1 MRGAFDLADGRRI
14 EVRQIGPE
22 DRDALAR
29 GFERL
34 GAESRYLRFFGP
46 LDRLSDGQLTYLTDV
61 DHHDHEALVAVD
73 EETGEGVGVARF
85 VRIAEGVAEPAVAV
99 ADDWQRHGIGTRLLD
114 ELSDRARE
122 EGIHEFLASVLAD
135 NVAAI
140 AVLGHLGQ
148 THIVNHGRELELR
161 IALEDERGAVASLRR
176 LLRHTADLSI
186 RPSTSIW
193 GRAAEGDPPAH

>member
-46 LDRLSDGQLTYLTDV
+46 LDRLSDGQLTYLTHV

-73 EETGEGVGVARF
+73 EETGEGVGVA
-85 VRIAEGVAEPAVAV
+85 VGDGVVEV
-99 ADDWQRHGIGTRLLD
+99 G
-114 ELSDRARE
+114 
-122 EGIHEFLASVLAD
+122 VL
-135 NVAAI
+135 VG
-140 AVLGHLGQ
+140 VGVGVGVGLG
-148 THIVNHGRELELR
+148 
-161 IALEDERGAVASLRR
+161 
-176 LLRHTADLSI
+176 DLCFFF
-186 RPSTSIW
+186 
-193 GRAAEGDPPAH
+193 GGV